1 MKHNP
6 YFPRGLAYEREEM
19 ENLINRFFT
28 FANGLY
34 TMYAAKSNMKD
45 GRKSPQITPSVIF
58 HSLILMVLFK
68 KRSLLKLDQFMRL
81 DAAKRFLGRS
91 KPQAVAVS
99 DTTIARSLSTYFL
112 TPLRR
117 YLKSVY
123 IRAIHNGKCKIDICG
138 RKLKAACVDGSMFGG
153 FYGCVLQ
160 SLGEA
165 NLLLDIET
173 TTGKGK
179 ELPTTRTMLE
189 RVFHDYGDGFV
200 GLFLLDALY
209 KDKKTINLI
218 LSHQSHVLIKTQET
232 RLCIIKDA
240 DGLFTHW
247 EDDPGVEHM
256 EGLDVN
262 RMCQYELWSCGS
274 FQHTGVDKT
283 MKVAH
288 VKEDYIKEDR
298 HEDFWVLCTDESLSG
313 LQLRELGH
321 TRWRIENNG
330 FKQFDEQTNCDHV
343 YTHDAH
349 TFVAL
354 MLMLFI
360 GWNLLLL
367 FSLEDVRKG
376 YEYVKWTL
384 DFLSGLLLMW
394 FYIEYHALS

>member
-1 MKHNP
+1 
-6 YFPRGLAYEREEM
+6 M
-19 ENLINRFFT
+19 ENLINKFFT

-34 TMYAAKSNMKD
+34 TMFDAKSNMKD
-45 GRKSPQITPSVIF
+45 GRKSPQISPSVIF
-58 HSLILMVLFK
+58 LSLIVMVLFK
-68 KRSLLKLDQFMRL
+68 KRSLLKLDQFMRT
-81 DAAKRFLGRS
+81 DSAKRFFGRG
-91 KPQAVAVS
+91 KHVAVS

-112 TPLRR
+112 TPLRS

-123 IRAIHNGKCKIDICG
+123 TRASHNGKCKIDVCG
-138 RKLKAACVDGSMFGG
+138 RKLKAACVDGSQFGG

-160 SLGEA
+160 SLGVA
-165 NLLLDIET
+165 NLLLDIER

-200 GLFLLDALY
+200 DVFLLDALY

-218 LSHQSHVLIKTQET
+218 VSHQSHALIKTEET
-232 RLCIIKDA
+232 RQTIIQDA

-247 EDDPGVEHM
+247 GDHPGVEHIK
-256 EGLDVN
+256 GLDAD

-274 FQHTGVDKT
+274 FYHPGVDKS

-288 VKEDYIKEDR
+288 VKESYIKQDR

-321 TRWRIENNG
+321 IRWRIENNG
-330 FKQFDEQTNCDHV
+330 FKALDAQVNCDHV

-349 TFVAL
+349 TFEAL
-354 MLMLFI
+354 MLMLFV

-367 FSLEDVRKG
+367 FNLEDVKKE
-376 YEYVKWTL
+376 YEYAKWTL
-384 DFLSGLLLMW
+384 DFLSELLLIW
-394 FYIEYHALS
+394 FHMEYHAAG